1 MHFNRRCSVLVM
13 LNGLVGTFLTYH
25 TAVKASYSHEATLI
39 VLDTINSQSTNRYSL
54 TMKGR
59 CIYSL
64 LGKKRISRQS
74 CQMTYKLSIMFKGS
88 SFFISFLHSPSCGP
102 DLFGQCSQLCG
113 VERPILWWS
122 SAQNWSALYQV
133 LCQALGPQH
142 RDQCCVFLKLSFS
155 VPVKKQ
161 KVDVLYQGETST
173 FGVIIIHLPGWWFQE
188 FVSKNAAKSIG
199 IIILSP
205 ARLRS
210 FSLLDSGA
218 IHECRDK
225 NLIWTFTLLFIRPYS
240 SPPLR

>member
-1 MHFNRRCSVLVM
+1 MDFGGDFSYL
-13 LNGLVGTFLTYH
+13 
-25 TAVKASYSHEATLI
+25 SYS
-39 VLDTINSQSTNRYSL
+39 SQGLLFSRGYPDRFGHHQLPNQL
-54 TMKGR
+54 TGILSPWKVDVY
-59 CIYSL
+59 IPYWK
-64 LGKKRISRQS
+64 KKRISRQS

-142 RDQCCVFLKLSFS
+142 RWPNLIESMVCFFEVVCFQSLQTN
-155 VPVKKQ
+155 Q
-161 KVDVLYQGETST
+161 KVNVLYQGETST

>member
-88 SFFISFLHSPSCGP
+88 SFFISFLHTFLRPRFIRAMLPTMWCGTTNSMMIQCPKLIRLVSSIVPSLGATAPWPMLCFFEVEFFSPC
-102 DLFGQCSQLCG
+102 
-113 VERPILWWS
+113 
-122 SAQNWSALYQV
+122 
-133 LCQALGPQH
+133 
-142 RDQCCVFLKLSFS
+142 
-155 VPVKKQ
+155 KKT
-161 KVDVLYQGETST
+161 KSGCT
-173 FGVIIIHLPGWWFQE
+173 LPGWNFHIWRDNNSFTRVV
-188 FVSKNAAKSIG
+188 VSRICLKECCQIHRDHH
-199 IIILSP
+199 P
-205 ARLRS
+205 FARETEI
-210 FSLLDSGA
+210 FLLAG
-218 IHECRDK
+218 
-225 NLIWTFTLLFIRPYS
+225 
-240 SPPLR
+240 